1 MTQATEAP
9 AELTGPT
16 GRAAKI
22 AAIYAF
28 AHWLIEHP
36 DVPAPTRI
44 TASWWTHV
52 AEEVDEPT
60 RMAGLQAVADQL
72 GERVSGNPT
81 SVYLFSHR
89 VASEDQHGVGIDYQ
103 GAMTTDAYE
112 RQRAAG
118 RF

>member
-1 MTQATEAP
+1 MTQALAAP
-9 AELTGPT
+9 EQTGPT
-16 GRAAKI
+16 GRAARI

-36 DVPAPTRI
+36 DVPAPTRV
-44 TASWWTHV
+44 TATWWTHV

-60 RMAGLQAVADQL
+60 RIAGLTAVAEQL
-72 GERVSGNPT
+72 GERVIGEPT
-81 SVYLFSHR
+81 KVMLFAHR
-89 VASEDQHGVGIDYQ
+89 IAGEQEHGIDIEYQ
-103 GAMTTDAYE
+103 GAITTDAYE